1 MIPYSFCRG
10 AASRLDDGEFRVY
23 VAMWCLAGCSP
34 VRGSL
39 MLTDGVPL
47 TTDDIAR
54 EAPAA
59 RETVEN
65 AILALVDLGELVR
78 DLAGALRF
86 TRWSEVNPN
95 PRPSETREAW
105 RERKGRERARK
116 LAEKQRAETEG
127 RAPQLTMTERSSRP
141 LHAVQ
146 DVFPTAP
153 AGGRQ
158 RDRDRFI
165 AHATDWLIDNGLGHI
180 PVAVAEHAATHTD
193 RPATPGMLRA
203 HPYVTAYA
211 PGREATG

>member
-1 MIPYSFCRG
+1 MIPYGFCRG

-23 VAMWCLAGCSP
+23 VAMWCLAGGSP

-39 MLTDGVPL
+39 MLTDGVAL
-47 TTDDIAR
+47 TVEDIAR
-54 EAPAA
+54 EAPAR

-78 DLAGALRF
+78 DPGGALRF
-86 TRWSEVNPN
+86 TRWSEINPA
-95 PRPSETREAW
+95 PKPSETREAW
-105 RERKGRERARK
+105 AERKRRQRASARASER
-116 LAEKQRAETEG
+116 QAETEG
-127 RAPQLTMTERSSRP
+127 RTPQLTMTERSSRP
-141 LHAVQ
+141 LHAVE